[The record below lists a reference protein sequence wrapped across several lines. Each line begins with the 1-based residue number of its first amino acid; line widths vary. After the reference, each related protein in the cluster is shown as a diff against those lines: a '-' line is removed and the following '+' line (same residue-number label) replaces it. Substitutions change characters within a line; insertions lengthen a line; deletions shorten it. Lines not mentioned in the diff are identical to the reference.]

1 MRLGRLARA
10 AVTGALVGLV
20 VGLAGELATWTVGR
34 VFPTD
39 VGIVGFAT
47 IWAVP
52 SGALLGVL
60 TEWRGRP
67 RGWGRRLLLV
77 AAPGIL
83 AGVTS
88 ALFQWS
94 AA

>member
-1 MRLGRLARA
+1 MRPEPLARG

-20 VGLAGELATWTVGR
+20 VGLAGELATWVVAR

-39 VGIVGFAT
+39 VGIVGLAT

-52 SGALLGVL
+52 SGALLGLL

-67 RGWGRRLLLV
+67 RGRGRRLLLV
-77 AAPGIL
+77 AAPAIL
-83 AGVTS
+83 AGITS
-88 ALFQWS
+88 AVFQWL